1 MSARR
6 LIAILASTALL
17 AACAVGPNFQ
27 APAPPANNRYGADET
42 VGADG
47 QSVHL
52 GAAAPARW
60 WTLFG
65 SPELNAMVEEA
76 LKANPDLKSADAAL
90 RQAREDLAAQK
101 GALLPSV
108 DASYQAQRAKTSDAI
123 SPVLADNSELYSLH
137 TAELDVSY
145 VLDVFGGTRRAV
157 EAVAAQA
164 EQQRF
169 QYEAARQ
176 TLIANVVSGAVQEA
190 ALRQQLEAAEGQARA
205 ARDILDFTR
214 RQAAAGGLGQA
225 DIAAQETT
233 VAQADQAVPPL
244 RKALDQQRTAMAVLL
259 GRETGGTAFAGLDLD
274 RVALPPD
281 LPVALPAQ
289 LVRQRPDIRAAEA
302 NLHAASAGV
311 GVAIAAR
318 LPSIT
323 LSANGGGSSPALQS
337 LLTPGNQFWTLS
349 AGVAQPI
356 FQGGALLHR
365 QKAAE
370 AAFDQ
375 AKDQY
380 RSTVLTALKNVADS
394 LDAVARDGEAL
405 KGAVVADTAAQQS
418 LRFSRRQLELGA
430 IGALAERGAEQAAW
444 QARSSRAAALAARY
458 ADTAALFQAL
468 GGGWEQKP

>member
-1 MSARR
+1 M
-6 LIAILASTALL
+6 
-17 AACAVGPNFQ
+17 
-27 APAPPANNRYGADET
+27 
-42 VGADG
+42 
-47 QSVHL
+47 
-52 GAAAPARW
+52 
-60 WTLFG
+60 
-65 SPELNAMVEEA
+65 
-76 LKANPDLKSADAAL
+76 
-90 RQAREDLAAQK
+90 
-101 GALLPSV
+101 
-108 DASYQAQRAKTSDAI
+108 
-123 SPVLADNSELYSLH
+123 
-137 TAELDVSY
+137 
-145 VLDVFGGTRRAV
+145 
-157 EAVAAQA
+157 
-164 EQQRF
+164 
-169 QYEAARQ
+169 
-176 TLIANVVSGAVQEA
+176 
-190 ALRQQLEAAEGQARA
+190 
-205 ARDILDFTR
+205 
-214 RQAAAGGLGQA
+214 
-225 DIAAQETT
+225 
-233 VAQADQAVPPL
+233 
-244 RKALDQQRTAMAVLL
+244 VLL
-259 GRETGGTAFAGLDLD
+259 GRETGGAAFIGLDLD
-274 RVALPPD
+274 RVSLPAD

>member
-1 MSARR
+1 MRTRR
-6 LIAILASTALL
+6 PIAILASAVAL
-17 AACAVGPNFQ
+17 AGCAVGPNFKT
-27 APAPPANNRYGADET
+27 PAPPASNRYSADQTLDVAGQT
-42 VGADG
+42 VR
-47 QSVHL
+47 L
-52 GAAAPARW
+52 GAAVPAQW
-60 WTLFG
+60 WTAFG
-65 SPELNAMVEEA
+65 SPELNAMVAEA

-101 GALLPSV
+101 GALFPSV
-108 DASYQAQRAKTSDAI
+108 DASYQAQRAKTSDAL
-123 SPVLADNSELYSLH
+123 SPVLADNSDLYSLH

-157 EAVAAQA
+157 EAAAAQA
-164 EQQRF
+164 EAQRF

-176 TLIANVVSGAVQEA
+176 TLIANVISGAVQEA
-190 ALRQQLEAAEGQARA
+190 ALRQQLQAAEGQAKA

-214 RQAAAGGLGQA
+214 RQAAAGGLGRA

-244 RKALDQQRTAMAVLL
+244 RKALAQQRTAMAVLL
-259 GRETGGTAFAGLDLD
+259 GRETGGTAFAGLDLNH
-274 RVALPPD
+274 VSLPAD

-318 LPSIT
+318 LPTLT
-323 LSANGGGSSPALQS
+323 LSASGGGSSPGLQS
-337 LLTPGNQFWTLS
+337 LFTQGNDFWTLT
-349 AGVAQPI
+349 AGAAQPI

-375 AKDQY
+375 AKAQY
-380 RSTVLTALKNVADS
+380 RSTVLNALKNVADA
-394 LDAVARDGEAL
+394 LDAVARDAEAL
-405 KGAVVADTAAQQS
+405 NSAVVADMAAEQS
-418 LRFSRRQLELGA
+418 LQFSRRQLELGE
-430 IGALAERGAEQAAW
+430 IGALAERSAEQAAW
-444 QARSSRAAALAARY
+444 QARSALAAATAARY

-468 GGGWEQKP
+468 GGGWDAQK